1 MEHETG
7 KTALVLYQDK
17 NESVSLFEKYQESL
31 QKLSTETD
39 VLIQGMSPRKRGSV
53 IYNLTSEMNQIHK
66 GTLIFP
72 FEIKNRFGGPNI
84 DPLSLSLT
92 IKYIFWLRSK
102 DQKKCCRVNQI

>member
-17 NESVSLFEKYQESL
+17 NQSVSLFEKYQESL

-39 VLIQGMSPRKRGSV
+39 DLIQGMSPRKWGSG
-53 IYNLTSEMNQIHK
+53 IFNLTAEMNQIHK

-72 FEIKNRFGGPNI
+72 FEIKKRVWGAKYR
-84 DPLSLSLT
+84 SL
-92 IKYIFWLRSK
+92 KFIF
-102 DQKKCCRVNQI
+102 NY